1 MQEVFAGFLTHT
13 DEQLGKI
20 FTFLEEIN
28 QFNNTLIV
36 LLSDNG
42 ATDEGVDF

>member
-20 FTFLEEIN
+20 FSFLEEIN
-28 QFNNTLIV
+28 QFIM
-36 LLSDNG
+36 
-42 ATDEGVDF
+42 AIEKKYEIA